1 MDHNILVD
9 KVINRLD
16 EEGFALKLSK
26 CDFSLNHLSWLGYDI
41 DSEGYRPK
49 RSKIEAV
56 LALEPPR
63 TLKQL
68 RSFMGI
74 LNHLQRFLPNLQVHS
89 DQLRPSLKAC
99 NKSKFVWGEC
109 QQTAFSNILQLI
121 ANITKMYHYD
131 QSRNSRVKCD
141 ASHSGLGAALEQE
154 IEKDVWV
161 PIAFASRFLN
171 DQEKKYST
179 NELELLAI
187 VWSCEHFRTYLLGNH
202 FVILTDH
209 KAIIS
214 ALKTNRGN
222 KTHQSR
228 LTRWADRLLPFDFD
242 IFHISGGKL
251 GIVDYLS
258 RYPTFEA
265 PRPSNFDEQYVVKC
279 ISRFFDACDFLD
291 EWAKYHSST
300 KELPDFTKIS
310 QNSVVSDKINL
321 IESLDISQSRV
332 NRTDLDNSI
341 VASNKCGNLSV
352 EGALTQITPST
363 SQRIKS
369 IEGDKI
375 LDSKQI
381 ELSHQLNKSI
391 LSPLEGD
398 QIVGSNSSQSA
409 LREIMP
415 AFVTFSAWFT
425 YYLPVLISLWIIT
438 LAVSNCDLLSP
449 LIDFFALVSPYR
461 ICWIATGLLGGFLFQ
476 TAMNPNTSTNNT
488 NDSLEQLLNQYLPVH
503 QHWFSSDRARPRFRA
518 GAVRPRRSS
527 TVQGGVELR
536 SQYTRILA
544 NFRTKR
550 ARKTTITKHQIQSA
564 HSLEIL
570 KAPVVAK
577 DQKSIT
583 GLVGILDSD
592 VLSELTD
599 EDASLCLMERAIVNR
614 DYEGFCRIDSYIKS
628 FWHCAAVVDGCVVVD
643 NRIAIPMCL
652 RKPLLSRLHRS
663 HAGQLAMVDAAQYI
677 WWPECIAISS
687 NFAKIV
693 PSAQSLVRI

>member
-1 MDHNILVD
+1 MVKLNKCTSEHFISPIVITAKKDGSVKLAMDAKPMNDQIHKNHYQMPNLLELLDSAAQIITSDTSGEVWFTSLDLKYAFSQIPLSEEVSRHCNFNIVCGEQTGTYRFKTGFYGLTDMPKEFQKAMDNTLQGLSGVICFLDDILIVSKGSVEDHNILVD
-9 KVINRLD
+9 KVISRLD

-26 CDFSLNHLSWLGYDI
+26 CDFSMNQLSWLGYDI
-41 DSEGYRPK
+41 DSEGYKPK

-74 LNHLQRFLPNLQVHS
+74 LNHLQRFLPNIQVHS
-89 DQLRPSLKAC
+89 DQLRPSLKAS

-109 QQTAFSNILQLI
+109 QQTAFRNILQLI

-141 ASHSGLGAALEQE
+141 ASHSGLGDALEQE

-279 ISRFFDACDFLD
+279 INRFFDACDFLD
-291 EWAKYHSST
+291 EWAKYHSPT
-300 KELPDFTKIS
+300 KELPNITKLS
-310 QNSVVSDKINL
+310 QNSVVSDNINL

-332 NRTDLDNSI
+332 NCTELNNSI
-341 VASNKCGNLSV
+341 VTSNKFGILSV
-352 EGALTQITPST
+352 EGALIQNTPSN

-375 LDSKQI
+375 LASNQI
-381 ELSHQLNKSI
+381 ELSHQFNKSV
-391 LSPLEGD
+391 LSPLEGV
-398 QIVGSNSSQSA
+398 QIVGSNSGQPA
-409 LREIMP
+409 LRKIMS

-425 YYLPVLISLWIIT
+425 YYLPILISMWIIT
-438 LAVSNCDLLSP
+438 LAVSNGDLLSP
-449 LIDFFALVSPYR
+449 LIHFFALILSFW
-461 ICWIATGLLGGFLFQ
+461 ICWNATGLLGAFLFQ
-476 TAMNPNTSTNNT
+476 TAMNPNTSANNT
-488 NDSLEQLLNQYLPVH
+488 NDSFE
-503 QHWFSSDRARPRFRA
+503 
-518 GAVRPRRSS
+518 
-527 TVQGGVELR
+527 
-536 SQYTRILA
+536 
-544 NFRTKR
+544 
-550 ARKTTITKHQIQSA
+550 
-564 HSLEIL
+564 
-570 KAPVVAK
+570 
-577 DQKSIT
+577 
-583 GLVGILDSD
+583 
-592 VLSELTD
+592 
-599 EDASLCLMERAIVNR
+599 
-614 DYEGFCRIDSYIKS
+614 
-628 FWHCAAVVDGCVVVD
+628 
-643 NRIAIPMCL
+643 
-652 RKPLLSRLHRS
+652 
-663 HAGQLAMVDAAQYI
+663 
-677 WWPECIAISS
+677 
-687 NFAKIV
+687 
-693 PSAQSLVRI
+693 

>member
-1 MDHNILVD
+1 MPKEFPKAMDNTLQGLSGVFCFLDDILIVSKGSVVDHNILVD

-26 CDFSLNHLSWLGYDI
+26 CDFSLNQLSWLGYDI

-74 LNHLQRFLPNLQVHS
+74 LNHLQRFLPNLQVYS
-89 DQLRPSLKAC
+89 DQLRPSLKAS

-121 ANITKMYHYD
+121 ANIRKMYNYD

-141 ASHSGLGAALEQE
+141 ASHSVLGAGLEQK

-228 LTRWADRLLPFDFD
+228 LTRWVDRLLPFDFD

-258 RYPTFEA
+258 RCPTFEA

-291 EWAKYHSST
+291 EWAKSHSST
-300 KELPDFTKIS
+300 KELPNITKIS

-332 NRTDLDNSI
+332 NRTELDNSI
-341 VASNKCGNLSV
+341 VAYNKFGNLSA
-352 EGALTQITPST
+352 EGALTQNTPST

-375 LDSKQI
+375 SDSKQI
-381 ELSHQLNKSI
+381 ELSYQLNNSI
-391 LSPLEGD
+391 LYPLEGV

-409 LREIMP
+409 LREIML
-415 AFVTFSAWFT
+415 AFGTFSAWFT
-425 YYLPVLISLWIIT
+425 FYLPVLISLWIFT

-449 LIDFFALVSPYR
+449 LIDYFALVSPYR
-461 ICWIATGLLGGFLFQ
+461 ICWMDCNWIIGC
-476 TAMNPNTSTNNT
+476 
-488 NDSLEQLLNQYLPVH
+488 
-503 QHWFSSDRARPRFRA
+503 FSFSDC
-518 GAVRPRRSS
+518 
-527 TVQGGVELR
+527 
-536 SQYTRILA
+536 
-544 NFRTKR
+544 
-550 ARKTTITKHQIQSA
+550 
-564 HSLEIL
+564 
-570 KAPVVAK
+570 
-577 DQKSIT
+577 
-583 GLVGILDSD
+583 
-592 VLSELTD
+592 D
-599 EDASLCLMERAIVNR
+599 ES
-614 DYEGFCRIDSYIKS
+614 
-628 FWHCAAVVDGCVVVD
+628 
-643 NRIAIPMCL
+643 
-652 RKPLLSRLHRS
+652 
-663 HAGQLAMVDAAQYI
+663 
-677 WWPECIAISS
+677 
-687 NFAKIV
+687 
-693 PSAQSLVRI
+693 